1 MRHTPARSRA
11 GLDRLDLRG
20 ARDFSLPA
28 CGEGPGRGGTPTGAA
43 ASSTRGTLPRSPTP
57 SRMRGEGSQAAPSA
71 RSACLEHP
79 ANRQAVAAPTRVLAA
94 RLMAATTLGTA
105 LATALTTAA
114 LAALAAAL
122 SLTPLSALA
131 APPASSLTTLATTTA
146 STESPGTTDP
156 LNSPRWDE
164 LRRAWL
170 GDAPAEFDSRVQVQA
185 PAMAEDA
192 LNVPVRVDASRLRGQ
207 GVEEILILA
216 DFNPIVRALSY
227 SPGSAEPV
235 LGFRL
240 KLQQSSPVR
249 AAVRTADG
257 RWHVGGTWVATTGGG
272 CTLPSTGSGSPE
284 WQRQLNHTELRA
296 WPRVDGGQRLKLR
309 IVHPMDTGLAD
320 GIPAFHLEE
329 ISLLGQG
336 TPAGAALAVLRPY
349 EPVAENPVFTLDL
362 PAGVV
367 ASGVSGRDN
376 NGNRLTAE
384 LRP

>member
-1 MRHTPARSRA
+1 MLSITPLTAHATQPSSGPTTPA
-11 GLDRLDLRG
+11 
-20 ARDFSLPA
+20 
-28 CGEGPGRGGTPTGAA
+28 T
-43 ASSTRGTLPRSPTP
+43 STATSPENP
-57 SRMRGEGSQAAPSA
+57 
-71 RSACLEHP
+71 
-79 ANRQAVAAPTRVLAA
+79 N
-94 RLMAATTLGTA
+94 TA
-105 LATALTTAA
+105 
-114 LAALAAAL
+114 
-122 SLTPLSALA
+122 
-131 APPASSLTTLATTTA
+131 
-146 STESPGTTDP
+146 DP

-207 GVEEILILA
+207 RVEEILILA

-272 CTLPSTGSGSPE
+272 CTLPSTGSASPE
-284 WQRQLNHTELRA
+284 WQRQLNHTEVRA

-329 ISLLGQG
+329 ISLLGKEAP
-336 TPAGAALAVLRPY
+336 TGAALAVLRPY

>member
-1 MRHTPARSRA
+1 
-11 GLDRLDLRG
+11 
-20 ARDFSLPA
+20 
-28 CGEGPGRGGTPTGAA
+28 
-43 ASSTRGTLPRSPTP
+43 
-57 SRMRGEGSQAAPSA
+57 
-71 RSACLEHP
+71 
-79 ANRQAVAAPTRVLAA
+79 
-94 RLMAATTLGTA
+94 MAATTLGTA
-105 LATALTTAA
+105 LATALTT
-114 LAALAAAL
+114 AALAAAL

-146 STESPGTTDP
+146 STENPGTTDP

-329 ISLLGQG
+329 ISLLGKEEA
-336 TPAGAALAVLRPY
+336 PAGAALAVLRPY

-367 ASGVSGRDN
+367 ASGIRGRDN